1 MCFIRLTMK
10 FLNKKEQVFDIQLT
24 PHGKHK
30 LSAGT
35 FNPVYYAFFDDNVI
49 YDIEYA
55 GGAEEQNKTHERIKN
70 ETQYLESQAIF
81 QERMGES
88 VVEGGLLLDTI
99 YPQEENLLTSY
110 GSIGD
115 ARLLSEETN
124 VAPAWKVAAMVA
136 TITGSVQN
144 SFQGNLAT
152 GSTDVERSEASIT
165 QINITASY
173 VLSSEDPAEL
183 NRNNSFE
190 NFRDLE
196 FTTSTFADG
205 RVIKLTTEDPLIYLE
220 EMNTELLTKNFDIEV
235 FKIEDDKFRKLYF
248 ASQKPQIV
256 DGMMMAERPEI
267 QNNDLDQNSVEYYFS
282 ILRDGQVDDRLV
294 CKHIQQFNTENY
306 LIDLD
311 YDCSDVNGQ
320 DLYFDIYGKVTE
332 SEICPD

>member
-1 MCFIRLTMK
+1 MK

-24 PHGKHK
+24 PYGKHK

-49 YDIEYA
+49 YDIEYVS
-55 GGAEEQNKTHERIKN
+55 GSSAEVQNEIHERIKN
-70 ETQYLESQAIF
+70 ETQYLETQAIF
-81 QERMGES
+81 QERLAGS

-115 ARLLSEETN
+115 ARLLSEEAN
-124 VAPAWKVAAMVA
+124 VAPAWKVAAMVG
-136 TITGSVQN
+136 TISGSIQN
-144 SFQGNLAT
+144 SFQGAIGVAT
-152 GSTDVERSEASIT
+152 TDVQRAEANVT

-173 VLSSEDPAEL
+173 ALSSEDPTEL
-183 NRNNSFE
+183 NRNNSYE

-196 FTTSTFADG
+196 FVTSTFADG

-220 EMNTELLTKNFDIEV
+220 ELNTELLTKNFDIEV
-235 FKIEDDKFRKLYF
+235 FKIEGNDFRKLYF
-248 ASQKPQIV
+248 KSQKPQIV
-256 DGMMMAERPEI
+256 DGMMVAERPEI
-267 QNNDLDQNSVEYYFS
+267 QESDLDKNSVEYYFS
-282 ILRDGQVDDRLV
+282 FLKDGQVDDRLV
-294 CKHIQQFNTENY
+294 CKHIQQFNTESY

-311 YDCSDVNGQ
+311 HDCTDAAGQ

>member
-1 MCFIRLTMK
+1 MK
-10 FLNKKEQVFDIQLT
+10 FLNKKEQVFDIRLT
-24 PHGKHK
+24 PHGKYK
-30 LSAGT
+30 LSAGA

-49 YDIEYA
+49 YDIEYVS
-55 GGAEEQNKTHERIKN
+55 GSSAEVQNEIHERIKN

-99 YPQEENLLTSY
+99 YPQEENPLSSY

-115 ARLLSEETN
+115 ARLLSEDTN
-124 VAPAWKVAAMVA
+124 VAPAWKVAAMVG
-136 TITGSVQN
+136 TITGSINN
-144 SFQGNLAT
+144 SFQGELGT
-152 GSTDVERSEASIT
+152 TTTDVQRAEANVT

-173 VLSSEDPAEL
+173 ALSSEDPAEL
-183 NRNNSFE
+183 NRNNSYE

-196 FTTSTFADG
+196 FADG

-220 EMNTELLTKNFDIEV
+220 ELNTELLTKNFDIEV
-235 FKIEDDKFRKLYF
+235 FKIEDDDFRKLYF
-248 ASQKPQIV
+248 KSQKPQIV
-256 DGMMMAERPEI
+256 DGMMVSERPEI
-267 QNNDLDQNSVEYYFS
+267 QQAELDKNSVEYYFS
-282 ILRDGQVDDRLV
+282 ILRDSQVDDRLV
-294 CKHIQQFNTENY
+294 CKHIEQFNTESY

-311 YDCSDVNGQ
+311 YDCADAAGQ

>member
-1 MCFIRLTMK
+1 MK

-35 FNPVYYAFFDDNVI
+35 FNPVYYAFDDNVI

-81 QERMGES
+81 QERLAGS

-136 TITGSVQN
+136 TISGSVQD

-152 GSTDVERSEASIT
+152 GSTDVERAEANIT

-173 VLSSEDPAEL
+173 ALSSEDPAEL

-220 EMNTELLTKNFDIEV
+220 EMNTELLTKTLIL
-235 FKIEDDKFRKLYF
+235 KF
-248 ASQKPQIV
+248 
-256 DGMMMAERPEI
+256 
-267 QNNDLDQNSVEYYFS
+267 
-282 ILRDGQVDDRLV
+282 LR
-294 CKHIQQFNTENY
+294 
-306 LIDLD
+306 
-311 YDCSDVNGQ
+311 
-320 DLYFDIYGKVTE
+320 
-332 SEICPD
+332 

>member
-1 MCFIRLTMK
+1 MK

-49 YDIEYA
+49 YDIKYVS
-55 GGAEEQNKTHERIKN
+55 GSSAEVQNEIHERIKN

-81 QERMGES
+81 QERMGGS

-99 YPQEENLLTSY
+99 YPKEENILTSY

-115 ARLLSEETN
+115 ARLLSEDTN
-124 VAPAWKVAAMVA
+124 VAPAWKVAAMVG
-136 TITGSVQN
+136 TITGSINN
-144 SFQGNLAT
+144 SFQGNLGT
-152 GSTDVERSEASIT
+152 TTTDVQRAEANVT

-173 VLSSEDPAEL
+173 ALSSEDPAEL
-183 NRNNSFE
+183 NRNNSYE

-196 FTTSTFADG
+196 FVTSTFADG

-220 EMNTELLTKNFDIEV
+220 ELNTELLTKNFDIEV
-235 FKIEDDKFRKLYF
+235 FKIEDDDFRKLYF
-248 ASQKPQIV
+248 KSQKPQIV
-256 DGMMMAERPEI
+256 DGMMVAERPEI
-267 QNNDLDQNSVEYYFS
+267 QQAELDKNSVEYYFS
-282 ILRDGQVDDRLV
+282 ILRDSQVDDRLV
-294 CKHIQQFNTENY
+294 CKHIQQFNTESY

-311 YDCSDVNGQ
+311 YDCADAAGL

>member
-1 MCFIRLTMK
+1 MK

-35 FNPVYYAFFDDNVI
+35 FNPAYYAFFDDNII
-49 YDIEYA
+49 YDIEYVS
-55 GGAEEQNKTHERIKN
+55 GSSTEQQNEIHERIKN

-81 QERMGES
+81 QERLSGS
-88 VVEGGLLLDTI
+88 VVQGGMLLDTI

-124 VAPAWKVAAMVA
+124 VAPAWKVATMVG

-144 SFQGNLAT
+144 SFQGNLGT
-152 GSTDVERSEASIT
+152 GSTDVQRAEANVT

-173 VLSSEDPAEL
+173 VLSSEDPAEI
-183 NRNNSFE
+183 NRNNSYE

-196 FTTSTFADG
+196 FITSTFADG

-220 EMNTELLTKNFDIEV
+220 EMNTEFLTKNFDVEV
-235 FKIEDDKFRKLYF
+235 FKIEEDNFRKLYF
-248 ASQKPQIV
+248 KSQKPQIV
-256 DGMMMAERPEI
+256 DGMMISERPEI
-267 QNNDLDQNSVEYYFS
+267 QQEEMDQNSVEYYFS
-282 ILRDGQVDDRLV
+282 MLRDG
-294 CKHIQQFNTENY
+294 
-306 LIDLD
+306 
-311 YDCSDVNGQ
+311 
-320 DLYFDIYGKVTE
+320 
-332 SEICPD
+332 